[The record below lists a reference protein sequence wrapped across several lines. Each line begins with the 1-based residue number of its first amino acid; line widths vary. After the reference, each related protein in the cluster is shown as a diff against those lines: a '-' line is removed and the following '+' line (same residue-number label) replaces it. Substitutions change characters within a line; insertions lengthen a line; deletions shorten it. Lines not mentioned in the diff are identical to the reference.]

1 MFHIKGLYY
10 PWVQIMVC
18 NSSRATGTTSTC
30 NFAQLCILGSTPA
43 PSSTQLSFVTGI
55 SPLQP
60 DINLTST
67 PPTGWPET
75 TVYPT
80 HITRVGTK
88 TFLQIDQYN
97 FLLSN
102 FFPSLW
108 QTNLGTLRI
117 IFLFQEYPWKD
128 LI

>member
-1 MFHIKGLYY
+1 LAGNPVKPLLSLYGIEWRERGYGL
-10 PWVQIMVC
+10 
-18 NSSRATGTTSTC
+18 
-30 NFAQLCILGSTPA
+30 
-43 PSSTQLSFVTGI
+43 

-67 PPTGWPET
+67 PPTGWPEAS
-75 TVYPT
+75 VYPT
-80 HITRVGTK
+80 HITRVGAK

-97 FLLSN
+97 FLFSN

-117 IFLFQEYPWKD
+117 IFFSKNIHGKTLYNYNSLQYKEGQLFIQI
-128 LI
+128 LVAIQGT